1 MQPSTTDTSTAKQAL
16 LEALLSDAGL
26 KNLTQTASAVMGNP
40 VLVVDPVYRYAAR
53 GGFELDDADDSP
65 FAAITRAELSEGDML
80 QDEAVRYIIECGLDE
95 EIARSTGPLTRYNDM
110 FCLNTMT
117 DAIKVH
123 GTCLGRVMMIERN
136 HAFGDSDREVFEFFV
151 RLLAQE
157 LQKGGFLS
165 MGGPIFSRDSWT
177 TKSPTPSP
185 AHAKCSSLAL
195 PRFQPST
202 SYVCSKRIPRSRR
215 ARRRASE
222 DNCSRCCTIALS
234 PCTRASSWR

>member
-1 MQPSTTDTSTAKQAL
+1 MQPSTTDRSTAKQAL

-26 KNLTQTASAVMGNP
+26 KNLTQTASTVMGNP

-80 QDEAVRYIIECGLDE
+80 QDEAVRYIIERDLDE
-95 EIARSTGPLTRYNDM
+95 KIARSTGPLIRYNDM

-117 DAIKVH
+117 GAIKVH
-123 GTCLGRVMMIERN
+123 GTCLGRAMMIERN

-165 MGGPIFSRDSWT
+165 LGGPQQGPYFLSRLLDDE
-177 TKSPTPSP
+177 
-185 AHAKCSSLAL
+185 
-195 PRFQPST
+195 
-202 SYVCSKRIPRSRR
+202 IP
-215 ARRRASE
+215 
-222 DNCSRCCTIALS
+222 NPIT
-234 PCTRASSWR
+234 